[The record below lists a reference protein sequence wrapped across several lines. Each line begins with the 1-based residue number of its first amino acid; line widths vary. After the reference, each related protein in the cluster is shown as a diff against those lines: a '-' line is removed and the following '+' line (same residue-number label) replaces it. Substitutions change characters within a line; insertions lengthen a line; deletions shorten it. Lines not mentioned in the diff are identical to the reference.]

1 MFEEKKFK
9 KKYKIQKRKLKEKE
23 KRGENYKNR
32 ALECIFFS
40 PSEKITLNISH
51 FREIM
56 GKIALK
62 IHVEGQILKK
72 ILLG

>member
-1 MFEEKKFK
+1 MH
-9 KKYKIQKRKLKEKE
+9 
-23 KRGENYKNR
+23 
-32 ALECIFFS
+32 FFL

-72 ILLG
+72 ILQGVSPFTPSDHYFGNIVCWGKM